1 MEYNE
6 IRASMD
12 SCRRNISAL
21 KKQIRSNVE
30 EQQSCK
36 NASRKIEENY
46 QLELREQHKKALNAY
61 LQDKTKDLEEQLSQK
76 ESAHQKLKQDY
87 DDKKSELENKD
98 ISSLYT
104 GSDDITAEIRASLA
118 ILQEQLSFAVSPRF
132 QAVLEQQMQI
142 THANLEISRVQEII
156 QYFNKQSKRIEKLSR
171 SSFVDRLIDK
181 LLSILKISLDDTSS
195 KEGKIQISIIF
206 VAVFVI
212 MLLTAK
218 VVFPIYFLFLI
229 ILFVYNIHKHYC
241 IYSALIAQKVV
252 KDNLAL
258 IESNLRDRANT
269 KLKEEIKVI
278 DNQFL
283 PQLDQLNAEI
293 MSLRDEISNVS
304 LQETNNF
311 HYDDSASRES
321 YMNSQKINS
330 RHLEELQE
338 AAQGLNSQL
347 QEKNQLYKELG
358 KQLKTIAGDIQER
371 YLNYNKIGESVI
383 FDTQFIV
390 DIENAK
396 PIFFMH
402 PKESCL
408 FLYNKVDEV
417 ANFIKLLCVQLRIK
431 MSPMNLL
438 ISVID
443 PEGLGVQYLPLDTSN
458 SEDESI
464 KQLFQI
470 ITDKSATKDF
480 LEKSNSELDRKV
492 GAILRNYNDIEEYNT
507 AMVESDSLTES
518 YNFIFYLDPALDDV
532 KDSNLTTL
540 LKNGGIVGIYTH
552 LCINMQSFKE
562 MQDSAAEIIKRVNTV
577 YVLQNGSIY
586 KKAKDFALEN
596 LVVHKK

>member
-142 THANLEISRVQEII
+142 THADLEISRVQEII

-229 ILFVYNIHKHYC
+229 ILFVYNMHKHYC

-269 KLKEEIKVI
+269 KLKEEIKVL

-321 YMNSQKINS
+321 
-330 RHLEELQE
+330 
-338 AAQGLNSQL
+338 
-347 QEKNQLYKELG
+347 
-358 KQLKTIAGDIQER
+358 
-371 YLNYNKIGESVI
+371 
-383 FDTQFIV
+383 
-390 DIENAK
+390 
-396 PIFFMH
+396 
-402 PKESCL
+402 
-408 FLYNKVDEV
+408 
-417 ANFIKLLCVQLRIK
+417 
-431 MSPMNLL
+431 
-438 ISVID
+438 
-443 PEGLGVQYLPLDTSN
+443 
-458 SEDESI
+458 
-464 KQLFQI
+464 
-470 ITDKSATKDF
+470 
-480 LEKSNSELDRKV
+480 
-492 GAILRNYNDIEEYNT
+492 
-507 AMVESDSLTES
+507 
-518 YNFIFYLDPALDDV
+518 
-532 KDSNLTTL
+532 
-540 LKNGGIVGIYTH
+540 
-552 LCINMQSFKE
+552 
-562 MQDSAAEIIKRVNTV
+562 
-577 YVLQNGSIY
+577 
-586 KKAKDFALEN
+586 
-596 LVVHKK
+596 

>member
-1 MEYNE
+1 M
-6 IRASMD
+6 
-12 SCRRNISAL
+12 
-21 KKQIRSNVE
+21 
-30 EQQSCK
+30 
-36 NASRKIEENY
+36 
-46 QLELREQHKKALNAY
+46 
-61 LQDKTKDLEEQLSQK
+61 EEQLSQK

-98 ISSLYT
+98 LNSLYT

-118 ILQEQLSFAVSPRF
+118 ILQEQLSFAISPRF

-142 THANLEISRVQEII
+142 THADLEISRVQEII
-156 QYFNKQSKRIEKLSR
+156 QYFNKQSKRIEKLSK

-218 VVFPIYFLFLI
+218 VVFPIYFLFLV

-269 KLKEEIKVI
+269 KLREEIKVL

-283 PQLDQLNAEI
+283 PQLDQLNSEI
-293 MSLRDEISNVS
+293 MSLRDEISSVS

-330 RHLEELQE
+330 KHLEELQE
-338 AAQGLNSQL
+338 AAQCLNSQL
-347 QEKNQLYKELG
+347 QEKNQLYRELG
-358 KQLKTIAGDIQER
+358 QQLKAVAGDIQER

-492 GAILRNYNDIEEYNT
+492 SAILRNYNDIEEYNT

>member
-98 ISSLYT
+98 LNSLYT

-118 ILQEQLSFAVSPRF
+118 ILQEQLSFAISPRF

-142 THANLEISRVQEII
+142 THADLEISKVQEII
-156 QYFNKQSKRIEKLSR
+156 QYFNKQSKHVEKLSK
-171 SSFVDRLIDK
+171 SSFVDKLIDK

-269 KLKEEIKVI
+269 KLREEIKVL

-283 PQLDQLNAEI
+283 PQLDQLNSEI
-293 MSLRDEISNVS
+293 MSLRDEISSVS

-330 RHLEELQE
+330 KHLEELQE

-347 QEKNQLYKELG
+347 QEKNQLYRELG
-358 KQLKTIAGDIQER
+358 QQLKAVAGDIQER

-492 GAILRNYNDIEEYNT
+492 SAILRNYNDIEEYNT